1 MAMSFTLRRILALP
15 AGYAAWVFAF
25 WTPIFLTSL
34 VWLTLSEAGQQFWQ
48 EQRYDIFP
56 TSTLVLFQ
64 FVWLLANAA
73 AGFAAQW
80 VGRSHR
86 LVWIGAGLLF
96 AYFAYNHWWALWG
109 VMPDWYNVLVVIP
122 VVPMVW
128 FGSFLAGRVTQAPSQ
143 LAPVDARLE
152 SDPRTR

>member
-1 MAMSFTLRRILALP
+1 MATRSRVRSVLALP

-25 WTPIFLTSL
+25 WTPVFLVSL
-34 VWLTLSEAGQQFWQ
+34 VWLTLSEVGQQFWQ

-56 TSTLVLFQ
+56 TSTLVVFQ
-64 FVWLLANAA
+64 FVWLLANGA
-73 AGFAAQW
+73 AGFVTQW
-80 VGRSHR
+80 VGRSQR

-122 VVPMVW
+122 VVPLVW
-128 FGSFLAGRVTQAPSQ
+128 LGSFLARRFT
-143 LAPVDARLE
+143 
-152 SDPRTR
+152 

>member
-1 MAMSFTLRRILALP
+1 MAAGSRLRNALALP
-15 AGYAAWVFAF
+15 AGYAAWVAAF
-25 WTPIFLTSL
+25 WTPILLASL
-34 VWLTLSEAGQQFWQ
+34 VWGTLSDVGQEFWR

-56 TSTLVLFQ
+56 TSTLVFFQ
-64 FVWLLANAA
+64 LAWLLANGA
-73 AGFAAQW
+73 AGFVAQW
-80 VGRSHR
+80 VGRSRR

-128 FGSFLAGRVTQAPSQ
+128 LGSVLARRLGKHAFAPAVDSSTSDSR
-143 LAPVDARLE
+143 APG
-152 SDPRTR
+152 